1 MITKLKSALPAMAL
15 AAVTA
20 LTLLSAIDTA
30 SAGKKKHDKGE
41 KPGKLHSQGMPKPP
55 YGGNPGPIGPI
66 PPKPQP
72 APSGG
77 TADGGTKP
85 TTVVVRD
92 HRAKPIVRDHR
103 AQPVIRDHRASAQ

>member
-1 MITKLKSALPAMAL
+1 MITKLKSVPAMAL
-15 AAVTA
+15 AAMTA
-20 LTLLSAIDTA
+20 LILLSAVDTA
-30 SAGKKKHDKGE
+30 SAGKKKHDKGGE

-72 APSGG
+72 APTTDSGS
-77 TADGGTKP
+77 KP

-103 AQPVIRDHRASAQ
+103 AQPIIRDHRANAQ

>member
-1 MITKLKSALPAMAL
+1 MNTKLTIAL

-20 LTLLSAIDTA
+20 LTLLSAVDTA
-30 SAGKKKHDKGE
+30 SAGKKKHDKDGE
-41 KPGKLHSQGMPKPP
+41 KPGKVHSQGMPKPP

-72 APSGG
+72 APTTTDSGS
-77 TADGGTKP
+77 KP

-103 AQPVIRDHRASAQ
+103 AQPVVRDYRANAN